1 MRKAQRSWISVKSLR
16 ECLDGLEG
24 DLYLYVSDVYN
35 LNIVTYDLDLMV
47 GHIDITKEKTILFD
61 PNMDGKF

>member
-16 ECLDGLEG
+16 ECLNGLEG
-24 DLYLYVSDVYN
+24 DLYIYISDAYN
-35 LNIVTYDLDLMV
+35 LNIVTYDLDLMI
-47 GHIDITKEKTILFD
+47 GHIDITTEEIKLFD

>member
-16 ECLDGLEG
+16 ECLNGLEG
-24 DLYLYVSDVYN
+24 DLYIYISDAYN
-35 LNIVTYDLDLMV
+35 LNIVTYDLDLMI
-47 GHIDITKEKTILFD
+47 GHIDITTEEINLFD